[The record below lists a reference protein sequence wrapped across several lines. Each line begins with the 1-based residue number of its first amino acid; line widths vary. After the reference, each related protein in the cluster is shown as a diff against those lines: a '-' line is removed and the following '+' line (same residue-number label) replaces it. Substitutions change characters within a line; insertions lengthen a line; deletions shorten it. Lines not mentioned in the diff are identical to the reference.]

1 MSLSLNC
8 GADSGYLTIDSTSGI
23 VTMATTFD
31 LETEGVDNYV
41 ISCNVIATDTAGQ
54 SSTSTLNVDI
64 SDGNDIAPVFEN
76 PGYNFFIV
84 EGKIVIS
91 IVRANPNPTSNCTT
105 KCIVCLF
112 SLEKCTYS
120 TITFH
125 SMFVWLVV
133 SRCTSFSLVAT
144 KITGIIVHYNIS
156 YICAYWLVIIHIV
169 NFSWTG
175 HTGFGQVG
183 VVSATDGDRTSPNNK
198 VTYSVT
204 PTTQFSIGGTGII
217 TNTVWRYFI

>member
-23 VTMATTFD
+23 VTMATSFD

-64 SDGNDIAPVFEN
+64 SDGNDVAPVFEN

-91 IVRANPNPTSNCTT
+91 IVRAHQLLAVPQRV
-105 KCIVCLF
+105 KFVC
-112 SLEKCTYS
+112 
-120 TITFH
+120 FH
-125 SMFVWLVV
+125 
-133 SRCTSFSLVAT
+133 
-144 KITGIIVHYNIS
+144 
-156 YICAYWLVIIHIV
+156 
-169 NFSWTG
+169 
-175 HTGFGQVG
+175 
-183 VVSATDGDRTSPNNK
+183 
-198 VTYSVT
+198 
-204 PTTQFSIGGTGII
+204 
-217 TNTVWRYFI
+217 